1 MLLLLLATYTYGQ
14 SHYIRGEVKDEN
26 GNPLRNVSIVQI
38 RTGYAF
44 TTGSSGTFGIISNQ
58 SLDSFSVKL
67 AGFAE
72 VRCVLNSAVFN
83 RIRLKTLPGS
93 GTVRRRDKLSSITK
107 GLGREEQRSWFAGEE
122 TYENLLENRFI
133 SAGRY
138 PSTGFSPNVDKA
150 SYSNIRRFIHT
161 GSIVPPDAVR
171 IEEMLNYFNLG
182 HTDPPEG
189 ELFAVRPALGPC
201 PWNSH
206 NRLLYVGLSA
216 RRMNLDTLPPSHLV
230 FLIDVSASMDMPN
243 RLPLLQ
249 SAFRLLVSNLREKD
263 SVSIVVYG
271 GATGIMLPATSGAE
285 KDKINH
291 VIDELVPGGSTPGES
306 GIQLAYQIAKTHF
319 IKNGN
324 NRVILATD
332 GDFNVGVKTEA
343 ELDELIS
350 SHRESGIYLTC
361 LGVGMGNYKDSKIQM
376 LARKGNGNFS
386 YLDNFQEAEKVLMTE
401 FTQTLYAVADDVYM
415 SVQFNE
421 KKVQEY
427 RLIGFDN
434 RMTAVCDTLA
444 IVEGGEVGSG
454 HSMVAVFEI
463 VPAESGPGM
472 EGLARFILEYRPS
485 GDTAVVRREWAGCC
499 TYQTAGRLPQVD
511 RFAAGVV
518 MFGSLLRG
526 SQYTRHMKW
535 DDVVAYAEKN
545 TDTDDPSQRAFLSLV
560 QQARAIYTK
569 QKRKKGR

>member
-1 MLLLLLATYTYGQ
+1 MLLLLLFAKVHGQ

-26 GNPLRNVSIVQI
+26 GNALRNVTLLQL

-44 TTGSSGTFGIISNQ
+44 TTGSTGTFGIISNQ
-58 SLDSFSVKL
+58 TSDSFSVKL
-67 AGFAE
+67 SGFGE
-72 VRCVLNSAVFN
+72 VRCLLNAAIFN
-83 RIRLKTLPGS
+83 TIRLKALPSNAGS
-93 GTVRRRDKLSSITK
+93 RRRDKLSSITK
-107 GLGREEQRSWFAGEE
+107 GLGREEQRRWFAGQE

-133 SAGRY
+133 SAARY
-138 PSTGFSPNVDKA
+138 PNTGFSPNVDKA

-182 HTDPPEG
+182 HADPPPG
-189 ELFAVRPALGPC
+189 ELFAVRPSIGPC
-201 PWNSH
+201 PWNNQ

-249 SAFRLLVSNLREKD
+249 SAFRMLVSNLRDKD

-271 GATGIMLPATSGAE
+271 GATGIMLPTTSGGE
-285 KDKINH
+285 KDKINQ

-306 GIQLAYQIAKTHF
+306 GIQLAYQVAKTHF
-319 IKNGN
+319 IEKGN

-332 GDFNVGVKTEA
+332 GDFNVGVKTET

-376 LARKGNGNFS
+376 LARKGNGNFA

-421 KKVQEY
+421 KKVREY

-434 RMTAVCDTLA
+434 KMTAVCDTFS

-463 VPAESGPGM
+463 VPVEQHGSM
-472 EGLARFILEYRPS
+472 EGLAKFILDYRPS
-485 GDTAVVRREWAGCC
+485 GGAMAVRKEWADCC
-499 TYQTAGRLPQVD
+499 GEASPAPED

-526 SQYTRHMKW
+526 SMYTRNMKW
-535 DDVVAYAEKN
+535 DEVVSYAEKN
-545 TDTDDPSQRAFLSLV
+545 TDVNDPSQRAFLSLV
-560 QQARAIYTK
+560 QQAKTIYTK

>member
-1 MLLLLLATYTYGQ
+1 LLLLLLVANVHGQ

-26 GNPLRNVSIVQI
+26 GNALRNVTLLQV

-44 TTGSSGTFGIISNQ
+44 TTGNTGTFGIISNQ
-58 SLDSFSVKL
+58 STDSFSVKL
-67 AGFAE
+67 PGFGE
-72 VRCVLNSAVFN
+72 VRCLLNAAIFN
-83 RIRLKTLPGS
+83 TIRLKALPSSAGA
-93 GTVRRRDKLSSITK
+93 RRRDKLSSITK
-107 GLGREEQRSWFAGEE
+107 GLGREEQRRWFAGQE

-133 SAGRY
+133 SAARY
-138 PSTGFSPNVDKA
+138 PNTGFSPNVDKA

-182 HTDPPEG
+182 HIDPPPG
-189 ELFAVRPALGPC
+189 ELFAVKPSLGPC
-201 PWNSH
+201 PWNSQ

-249 SAFRLLVSNLREKD
+249 SAFRMLVSNLRDKD

-271 GATGIMLPATSGAE
+271 GATGVMLPTTSGGE
-285 KDKINH
+285 KDKINQ

-306 GIQLAYQIAKTHF
+306 GIQLAYQVAKTHF
-319 IKNGN
+319 IEKGN

-376 LARKGNGNFS
+376 LARKGNGNFA
-386 YLDNFQEAEKVLMTE
+386 YLDNFQEAEKILMTE
-401 FTQTLYAVADDVYM
+401 FTQTLYAIADDVYM
-415 SVQFNE
+415 SVQFND
-421 KKVQEY
+421 KKVREY

-434 RMTAVCDTLA
+434 RMTAVCDTFA

-463 VPAESGPGM
+463 TPVEQAGDM
-472 EGLARFILEYRPS
+472 NGLAKFVLDYRPS
-485 GDTAVVRREWAGCC
+485 GGTAAVRKEWTDCC
-499 TYQTAGRLPQVD
+499 TYDPAHLAPAD

-518 MFGSLLRG
+518 MFGSFLRG
-526 SQYTRHMKW
+526 SMYTRNLKW
-535 DDVVAYAEKN
+535 DEVVTYAEKN
-545 TDTDDPSQRAFLSLV
+545 TDVNDPSQRAFLSLV
-560 QQARAIYTK
+560 QQAKTIYAK